1 MKLHRFFILLLGL
14 LFITCGMRA
23 DGGDVLERM
32 IRLPGMKGTVYSLL
46 GKVSEQSGYLFVYD
60 SKVVN
65 NDIEVKTKRKNCTV
79 RQAIYEIIGDRS
91 LELKVI
97 GHHILIL
104 PPAEKIARKK
114 TVSEEQPALPAYFT
128 ITGTLRDKETGDPVV
143 NASVIL
149 QGTSIG
155 NITNKNGEFRLHMP
169 DSLKSGNLS
178 FSHLGYVAQNIEAAT
193 LIGRDNVLSLEP
205 KIVPLQEVLIRL
217 VEPRKLLREM
227 VERRKENYSSAPV
240 YLTTFYREGVQL
252 KNKFQSLT
260 EAVFKVYKSPLQEI
274 NTSDQVKLLKM
285 SRIDN
290 RERTDSLVA
299 KIRAGIQACLQLDF
313 IKDLPDF
320 LSVDAEDNRYV

>member
-1 MKLHRFFILLLGL
+1 
-14 LFITCGMRA
+14 MRA
-23 DGGDVLERM
+23 DGGDVLERI

-104 PPAEKIARKK
+104 PPAEKIVRKK
-114 TVSEEQPALPAYFT
+114 TVSEELPPPLAYFYHNRYFCG
-128 ITGTLRDKETGDPVV
+128 IKETGDPVV

-155 NITNKNGEFRLHMP
+155 NITNKNGEFRLHLP

-178 FSHLGYVAQNIEAAT
+178 FSHLGYVAQNIEAT
-193 LIGRDNVLSLEP
+193 MLIGRDNVLSLEP

-227 VERRKENYSSAPV
+227 VGRRKEKLFVGSRLFDYLLSGRRPV
-240 YLTTFYREGVQL
+240 EEQIPKSDRSC
-252 KNKFQSLT
+252 FQGL
-260 EAVFKVYKSPLQEI
+260 
-274 NTSDQVKLLKM
+274 
-285 SRIDN
+285 
-290 RERTDSLVA
+290 
-299 KIRAGIQACLQLDF
+299 
-313 IKDLPDF
+313 
-320 LSVDAEDNRYV
+320 

>member
-104 PPAEKIARKK
+104 PPAEKIVRKK

-155 NITNKNGEFRLHMP
+155 NITNKNGEFRLHLP

-290 RERTDSLVA
+290 RGEQIA
-299 KIRAGIQACLQLDF
+299 W
-313 IKDLPDF
+313 
-320 LSVDAEDNRYV
+320 

>member
-155 NITNKNGEFRLHMP
+155 NITNKNGEFRLHLP

-178 FSHLGYVAQNIEAAT
+178 FSHLGYVAQNIEAA
-193 LIGRDNVLSLEP
+193 R
-205 KIVPLQEVLIRL
+205 
-217 VEPRKLLREM
+217 
-227 VERRKENYSSAPV
+227 
-240 YLTTFYREGVQL
+240 
-252 KNKFQSLT
+252 
-260 EAVFKVYKSPLQEI
+260 
-274 NTSDQVKLLKM
+274 
-285 SRIDN
+285 
-290 RERTDSLVA
+290 
-299 KIRAGIQACLQLDF
+299 
-313 IKDLPDF
+313 
-320 LSVDAEDNRYV
+320 